1 MKTKILPFLISLLT
15 VSIAMAQEAQVNIT
29 FELNTETIKNDID
42 PSGIFLA
49 GGSGFGLPGENPML
63 DPDGDG
69 IYSITVERSVGF
81 ESHYT
86 FLNGNCP
93 EWNCKENLLGLP
105 CADPANFND
114 RFLEAVSADQTIL
127 ACFGTCDND
136 GTCTIPMDSISI
148 TFELNTENI
157 DTIDPTGIF
166 LAGGGNFGVAGDNPM
181 TDPDGDGIYTITVR
195 KPEGFSSYY
204 TFLNGNCP
212 EWDCKE
218 DLAGLPCADPGN
230 FNDRFLPATTTDIT
244 IQACYGNCADDG
256 TCDGNVAV
264 MDSINITFEL
274 NTTSIDSIDP
284 SGLFLAGGAGFG
296 VAGDNPM
303 TDPDEDGI
311 YTVTVRKPEGF
322 SSHYT
327 FLNGN
332 CPEWDCKE
340 DLTGLTCADADNFND
355 RFLPETTA
363 DTTIKACFGNCVDDG
378 TCGDVGINNLQIDHN
393 LFTIQP
399 TIARN
404 FTNVNFGENF
414 INQEKQILLI
424 SSSGQIVYTADLR
437 NENSYRINT
446 SDYVNGLYSLT
457 VITEASKY
465 TKKFVILK

>member
-1 MKTKILPFLISLLT
+1 MKTKILLFLISLLT
-15 VSIAMAQEAQVNIT
+15 VSITMAQVNIT
-29 FELNTETIKNDID
+29 FELNTETIKNEID

-49 GGSGFGLPGENPML
+49 GGSGFGVAGDNPML

-69 IYSITVERSVGF
+69 IYSITVQRPAGF

-114 RFLEAVSADQTIL
+114 RFLQVGDSDSTIL

-136 GTCTIPMDSISI
+136 GTCTIVTDSISI
-148 TFELNTENI
+148 TFELNTESI
-157 DTIDPTGIF
+157 DTVASTGIF

-181 TDPDGDGIYTITVR
+181 ADPDGDGIYTITVR
-195 KPEGFSSYY
+195 RPVGFSSFY

-218 DLAGLPCADPGN
+218 DLAGLSCADPGN

-244 IQACYGNCADDG
+244 IKACYGNCADDG
-256 TCDGNVAV
+256 TCEGNVAV

-274 NTTSIDSIDP
+274 NTASIDTIDP

-303 TDPDEDGI
+303 TDSDGDGI
-311 YTVTVRKPEGF
+311 YTLTVRKPEGF

-340 DLTGLTCADADNFND
+340 DLAGLSCADPGNFND
-355 RFLPETTA
+355 RFLPEAMA
-363 DTTIKACFGNCVDDG
+363 DLTIKACFGTCDDDG
-378 TCGDVGINNLQIDHN
+378 SCDMVIIGINDLETDQN
-393 LFTIQP
+393 LFTVQP
-399 TIARN
+399 TIVKH
-404 FTNVNFGENF
+404 FTNINFGENF
-414 INQEKQILLI
+414 IHQEKQILLI
-424 SSSGQIVYTADLR
+424 SSSGQIVYAANLMH
-437 NENSYRINT
+437 ENSYRINT
-446 SDYVNGLYSLT
+446 SNYTNGLYSLS
-457 VITEASKY
+457 VITDASKF
-465 TKKFVILK
+465 TKKLIILK